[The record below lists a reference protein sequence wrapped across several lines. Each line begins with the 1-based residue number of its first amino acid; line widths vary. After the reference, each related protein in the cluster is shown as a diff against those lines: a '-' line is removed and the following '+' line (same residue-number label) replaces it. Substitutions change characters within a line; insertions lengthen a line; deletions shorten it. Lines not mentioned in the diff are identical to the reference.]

1 MDSFFFPDAQQLPNA
16 GWASLPF
23 QRLKVPLPEEH
34 RHGPPG
40 SKAVTAFT
48 PTCKP
53 TLSEVL
59 LRES

>member
-1 MDSFFFPDAQQLPNA
+1 MDSFFFPDAQQSPSA
-16 GWASLPF
+16 GWASLPT
-23 QRLKVPLPEEH
+23 LKIPLPEEH
-34 RHGPPG
+34 SHGPPG
-40 SKAVTAFT
+40 SKALTAFT